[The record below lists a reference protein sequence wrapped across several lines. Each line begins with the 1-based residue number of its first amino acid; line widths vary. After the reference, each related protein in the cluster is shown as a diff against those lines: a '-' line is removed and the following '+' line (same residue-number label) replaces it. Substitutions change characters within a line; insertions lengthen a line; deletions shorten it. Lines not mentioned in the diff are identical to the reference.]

1 MRIINN
7 LINKWILF
15 LKINIILLY
24 LLHYLYNYLYNLLV
38 ELDKIFEI
46 LKNILEFE

>member
-24 LLHYLYNYLYNLLV
+24 LLHYLYNLLV